1 MQLPFP
7 NESFDVVTMGFT
19 LRNLPD
25 YSQALQEAH
34 RVLRPGGKIAVLD
47 LGRPPLLPLR
57 LLYYLAFFLVAP
69 LVGVF
74 NRGNVSAYFYLPRS
88 LMSYPP
94 RISWLVCCKRQ
105 VFWGWSTKTYPE
117 ALFVSIVVS
126 RQDSLA
132 RENGFPTL
140 QDEINLHIGDSL
152 VAVEGQIQDVLIEE
166 SNEAIREAVLYAL
179 GAEKKEYGPSSL
191 CSVPVFCVGLDPS
204 SAGAAGAEMIHLA
217 TLLTL
222 TMSSMSLTYDAI
234 VPR

>member
-1 MQLPFP
+1 MSQAGYICRLFCRIAPRYDRMNRIMSFGQDLKWRRLTARWVVSGGEQVLDVGTGTGDLALALAQEVGPTGEVVGVDFCSHMLDLAQQKVQGSTLNTRCRFFEGDAMQLPFP

-94 RISWLVCCKRQ
+94 
-105 VFWGWSTKTYPE
+105 
-117 ALFVSIVVS
+117 
-126 RQDSLA
+126 QDQLASL
-132 RENGFPTL
+132 L
-140 QDEINLHIGDSL
+140 Q
-152 VAVEGQIQDVLIEE
+152 
-166 SNEAIREAVLYAL
+166 
-179 GAEKKEYGPSSL
+179 
-191 CSVPVFCVGLDPS
+191 
-204 SAGAAGAEMIHLA
+204 AAGFLGVEYKNL
-217 TLLTL
+217 
-222 TMSSMSLTYDAI
+222 SGGI
-234 VPR
+234 VCVHRGFKAR